1 MRVGSCWGD
10 ADAKEAARN
19 SGRDP
24 PSVLGET
31 GGVQGFQWE
40 KIMHLND
47 STGFKGKEWDF
58 MGNSKMWFDDV

>member
-1 MRVGSCWGD
+1 MR
-10 ADAKEAARN
+10 KKQ
-19 SGRDP
+19 
-24 PSVLGET
+24 LET
-31 GGVQGFQWE
+31 VEGILQVSWVKRGGFKGFNGK